1 MVYHYGVMDRLVS
14 VTITLRTILMVVVVG
29 LALML
34 LYLLRDLLLTILA
47 AVVLASAIEPGIVA
61 LHKRRVPRA
70 LGAFLIFV
78 CVVGVFAFVTF
89 LFIPPILNETGAL
102 IASLPQFLGPI
113 SLPEAVS
120 RATELGAAAVQTG
133 RLQDVM
139 AALQAAFSTAT
150 GGVAQALSS
159 VFGGLFQVVLILLLS
174 YYFAVRETGI
184 DDFLRVLTPVK
195 HRAYVIDLW
204 RRAQHKIGLWMQ
216 GQLLLSLIIA
226 VLLYLGLTILGVPYA
241 LLLALFAALF
251 ELIPVV
257 GSLIAALPGVVIA
270 FADGGI
276 SLALLTM
283 GLYLLV
289 NQFQSNLIY
298 PLVVRKVVGV
308 PPVLVIIA
316 LIAGAQLAGVLG
328 VILAVPVAAALQE
341 LISDIEKR
349 RLLRS
354 EEIG

>member
-1 MVYHYGVMDRLVS
+1 MERLLQVN
-14 VTITLRTILMVVVVG
+14 ITLRTILMVVVVLLSLG
-29 LALML
+29 L

-47 AVVLASAIEPGIVA
+47 AVVLASSVEPAIVA
-61 LHKRRVPRA
+61 LNKRRIPRA
-70 LGAFLIFV
+70 LAAFFVFLLIIGTF
-78 CVVGVFAFVTF
+78 GVLTF
-89 LFIPPILNETGAL
+89 LFIPPILNETGAF
-102 IASLPQFLGPI
+102 ISALPQFLGPV
-113 SLPEAVS
+113 SLPDAFSKATALGAEAVQS
-120 RATELGAAAVQTG
+120 G
-133 RLQDVM
+133 RIQDVV

-150 GGVAQALSS
+150 GGVAQAVSS
-159 VFGGLFQVVLILLLS
+159 VLGGFFQVLLIILLS

-270 FADGGI
+270 FADGGV
-276 SLALLTM
+276 SLALLTA
-283 GLYLLV
+283 GLYLIV

-298 PLVVRKVVGV
+298 PLVVKKVVGV

-328 VILAVPVAAALQE
+328 IILAVPVAAALQE
-341 LISDIEKR
+341 LVSDIEKR
-349 RLLRS
+349 RLLKS